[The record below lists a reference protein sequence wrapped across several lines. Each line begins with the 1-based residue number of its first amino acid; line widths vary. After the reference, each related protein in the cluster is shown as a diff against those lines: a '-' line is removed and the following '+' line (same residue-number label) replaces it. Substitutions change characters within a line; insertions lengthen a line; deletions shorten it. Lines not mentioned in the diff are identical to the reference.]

1 MLPKRSLLDIIMR
14 AMVDRMRAMIEMIQ
28 SRQLNILMKSN
39 KKILL
44 FTVRNGEVKNRNFVN
59 ESES

>member
-1 MLPKRSLLDIIMR
+1 M
-14 AMVDRMRAMIEMIQ
+14 DRMRAMIEMIQ
-28 SRQLNILMKSN
+28 SIQLNILMKSN

-44 FTVRNGEVKNRNFVN
+44 FTVRNGEVKNRNFVD

>member
-1 MLPKRSLLDIIMR
+1 MS
-14 AMVDRMRAMIEMIQ
+14 AMMDRMRAMIEMIH
-28 SRQLNILMKSN
+28 SIQLNILMKSN

-44 FTVRNGEVKNRNFVN
+44 FTVRNDEVENRNFVD